1 MNRDKKNIATHIA
14 NLSGEERL
22 YKVTLSNYY
31 KVNQYSLE
39 DTTGDFYSF
48 KSGFE
53 KHFKL
58 LCVGHHLPS
67 VSRDMVYQ
75 HLQKA
80 QEYALLRYREL
91 TAPKDETIHYHYQ
104 GRDFYVQGK
113 GKEINV
119 IDGANWIELA
129 FLTIVSGRYQD
140 LNFLMEMLAKEQV
153 EFLSEQ
159 SYLMNQLYLHCL
171 GLMKHENI
179 EQLIEDLMTQINLN
193 KQSSRGKA
201 HALCGI
207 TITLGFFDVM
217 KAIHTQD
224 EIAFRAAMKRAL
236 EMHKEWW
243 THSEEFSNNPSGY
256 IAFPLL
262 TATKYAKE
270 KYGYSL
276 DFESDYLP
284 IDLI

>member
-39 DTTGDFYSF
+39 DTTGEFYSF

-58 LCVGHHLPS
+58 LCIGHHLPS
-67 VSRDMVYQ
+67 VSRDAIYQ

-113 GKEINV
+113 GKEVNV
-119 IDGANWIELA
+119 IESTNWIKLI

-140 LNFLMEMLAKEQV
+140 LNFLMGMLAKGQI

-159 SYLMNQLYLHCL
+159 SYLMNQLYVASQLL
-171 GLMKHENI
+171 WAFLM
-179 EQLIEDLMTQINLN
+179 
-193 KQSSRGKA
+193 
-201 HALCGI
+201 
-207 TITLGFFDVM
+207 
-217 KAIHTQD
+217 
-224 EIAFRAAMKRAL
+224 
-236 EMHKEWW
+236 
-243 THSEEFSNNPSGY
+243 
-256 IAFPLL
+256 
-262 TATKYAKE
+262 
-270 KYGYSL
+270 
-276 DFESDYLP
+276 
-284 IDLI
+284 